1 LYQQTKNTYFLTI
14 VFNGR
19 NWFSIYN
26 DTDTFSNVDIFHIT
40 ALYSTM
46 KFEFWFKVLIF
57 GTSLGIFIFAVVDF
71 LTVLR
76 QNARKPLYINN
87 FNNHTLISP
96 KFNPWS
102 ISNDKN
108 FVAYS
113 QYAYY
118 TPNFDHSSGI
128 STITILGL
136 CRLDIIQLRIR
147 CRILYEQPETS
158 QDNII
163 TEINGE
169 LDLINVLS
177 QDIYDACYLRCKLK

>member
-1 LYQQTKNTYFLTI
+1 
-14 VFNGR
+14 
-19 NWFSIYN
+19 
-26 DTDTFSNVDIFHIT
+26 
-40 ALYSTM
+40 M
-46 KFEFWFKVLIF
+46 KFLFWFKVLIF

-71 LTVLR
+71 LTFLR
-76 QNARKPLYINN
+76 QNARKPFNN

-102 ISNDKN
+102 ISDDKN

-113 QYAYY
+113 QFAYY

-136 CRLDIIQLRIR
+136 CRLDIQLRIR

-158 QDNII
+158 HDKYI